1 MFRTLINTCT
11 VLLGF
16 TIVVVAQDNVAQ
28 LPLNDPLKSFSA
40 PLISE
45 VKVSGGLIGTIKNG
59 DFVQPTFSPDGK
71 LLAYSRVR
79 LKGDSESTEVLL
91 SDLSTHKQS
100 VLLNS
105 RSAETYGVYKTFVT
119 EMQWGSTKR
128 LQVSVGDGDVGSTD
142 LIFDPTKR
150 KLLQERFESFD
161 EADTTALSPDQQR
174 AYQQAQRF
182 FPLFPGNVLKN
193 ALRNAALVVPDQGIV
208 LQKNYAG
215 EDNNIWFLDFQKR
228 SVRALL
234 NLPADA
240 SRAFNGGVSFKTS
253 IIMVLSRGPKTFLF
267 LYQDGKVR
275 GLGELN
281 SQGVQGIEVKHVSP
295 SRIIFLIRTQAP
307 YERGDNPL
315 FVFDGSQLLRVR
327 EYSELYDVDVDPS
340 GRRIAYCHWVG
351 DERHIVVK
359 ELK

>member
-1 MFRTLINTCT
+1 MFRVLINTCT
-11 VLLGF
+11 VLFGF
-16 TIVVVAQDNVAQ
+16 TIIIGAQDNVAK

-40 PLISE
+40 PLIRE
-45 VKVSGGLIGTIKNG
+45 VKISGGLVGTIENG
-59 DFVQPTFSPDGK
+59 DFVHPTFSPNGK
-71 LLAYSRVR
+71 LLAYSRVV
-79 LKGDSESTEVLL
+79 LKGDLESTEVWL

-105 RSAETYGVYKTFVT
+105 RSAETYGTYKAFVT
-119 EMQWGSTKR
+119 EMQWRSTKR
-128 LQVSVGDGDVGSTD
+128 LQVSVGDGDVGLTQ
-142 LIFDPTKR
+142 LIFDPVNR

-161 EADTTALSPDQQR
+161 ETDTRPMSPDHQR
-174 AYQQAQRF
+174 AYQQAQRL
-182 FPLFPGNVLKN
+182 FPLFPGNVLNN
-193 ALRNAALVVPDQGIV
+193 ALRDTALAIPDQGIV

-215 EDNNIWFLDFQKR
+215 EDNNIWFLDFQKG
-228 SVRALL
+228 SVRTLI
-234 NLPADA
+234 NLPADS

-253 IIMVLSRGPKTFLF
+253 IIVILSRSPKTFLF

-281 SQGVQGIEVKHVSP
+281 SQGVHRIEVKHVSP
-295 SRIIFLIRTQAP
+295 SRIIFLIRTHAP

-327 EYSELYDVDVDPS
+327 EYSELYDAEIDPG

-359 ELK
+359 ELN

>member
-1 MFRTLINTCT
+1 MFRSLIYTCT
-11 VLLGF
+11 VFFWF
-16 TIVVVAQDNVAQ
+16 TIIIIAQDNVAQ

-40 PLISE
+40 PLIGE
-45 VKVSGGLIGTIKNG
+45 VKISGGLIGTFKNG
-59 DFVQPTFSPDGK
+59 DFVHPTFSPDGK
-71 LLAYSRVR
+71 RLAYSRVF
-79 LKGDSESTEVLL
+79 LKGDSESTEILL
-91 SDLSTHKQS
+91 SDLSTLKQS

-105 RSAETYGVYKTFVT
+105 RSAETYGTYKAFVT
-119 EMQWGSTKR
+119 DMQWGSTKR
-128 LQVSVGDGDVGSTD
+128 LQVSVGDGDVGSTH
-142 LIFDPTKR
+142 LIFDPINR

-161 EADTTALSPDQQR
+161 EVDTTSMSPERQR

-182 FPLFPGNVLKN
+182 FPLFPENVLNN
-193 ALRNAALVVPDQGIV
+193 ALRSSALVIPDQGIV

-215 EDNNIWFLDFQKR
+215 EDNNIWFLDFQKK
-228 SVRALL
+228 SVRALI
-234 NLPADA
+234 NLPADS

-253 IIMVLSRGPKTFLF
+253 IILVLSRSPKTFLF

-275 GLGELN
+275 ALGALN
-281 SQGVQGIEVKHVSP
+281 SQGVHRIEVKHVSP

-327 EYSELYDVDVDPS
+327 EYSELHDVEVDS
-340 GRRIAYCHWVG
+340 NGQRIALCHWVG